1 MKIGII
7 AAMDE
12 ELKILAET
20 LQHSEKASHHGFIFY
35 TGVIGRHDVVLVK
48 SGIGKVMSAIDRK
61 STRLNSSHH
70 SISYGVFCLKKKIPS
85 RVDPSTA
92 KAERNSRCGRSRRL
106 QA

>member
-35 TGVIGRHDVVLVK
+35 TGVIGAV
-48 SGIGKVMSAIDRK
+48 
-61 STRLNSSHH
+61 SSVARGF
-70 SISYGVFCLKKKIPS
+70 IKGPEDNIYNPEDIMKKIYVYTRYMPS
-85 RVDPSTA
+85 NWI
-92 KAERNSRCGRSRRL
+92 ERCYTYDVRNEFLSMFQYKIIL
-106 QA
+106 FI